1 MFSEQ
6 HLDLLRRLDQAGEQ
20 ANLWQAGGE
29 MGLDRPATEVLAM
42 DLMAG
47 GTLEVVNLS
56 GKVRLTDQGRG
67 LLGGGSG
74 AELDLA
80 GLVAALES
88 LDLGLAAPAAGDLAA
103 DLACL
108 KAQAGRSRPL
118 IPVIKAC
125 LAALETALG
134 QSRHPEAQALAARA
148 GALREA

>member
-1 MFSEQ
+1 MFSDQ

-20 ANLWQAGGE
+20 ANLWRAGGE

-47 GTLEVVNLS
+47 GILEVVNLS

-67 LLGGGSG
+67 LLGGGG
-74 AELDLA
+74 AELDLS

-88 LDLGLAAPAAGDLAA
+88 LDLGLGQPASGDLMA

-118 IPVIKAC
+118 MPVVRAC
-125 LAALETALG
+125 LAAVETALG
-134 QSRHPEAQALAARA
+134 QSRHPEAKTLATRA
-148 GALREA
+148 GALREG

>member
-1 MFSEQ
+1 MFSDQ

-47 GTLEVVNLS
+47 GILEVVNLS

-67 LLGGGSG
+67 LLGGGG
-74 AELDLA
+74 GELDLA

-88 LDLGLAAPAAGDLAA
+88 LDLGLGQPAAGDLLT

-118 IPVIKAC
+118 LPVIKAC
-125 LAALETALG
+125 LAAVETALG
-134 QSRHPEAQALAARA
+134 QSRHPEAKALAARA

>member
-1 MFSEQ
+1 MFSDQ

-20 ANLWQAGGE
+20 ANLWRAGGE

-47 GTLEVVNLS
+47 GILEVVNLS

-67 LLGGGSG
+67 LLGGGG
-74 AELDLA
+74 AELDLSR
-80 GLVAALES
+80 LVAALES
-88 LDLGLAAPAAGDLAA
+88 LDLGLGQPASGDLMA

-118 IPVIKAC
+118 MPVVRAC
-125 LAALETALG
+125 LAAVETALG
-134 QSRHPEAQALAARA
+134 QSHHPEAKTLATRA
-148 GALREA
+148 GALREG

>member
-1 MFSEQ
+1 MFSDQ

-47 GTLEVVNLS
+47 GILEVVNLS

-67 LLGGGSG
+67 LLGGGG
-74 AELDLA
+74 GGELDLA

-88 LDLGLAAPAAGDLAA
+88 LDLGLGQPASGDLLA

-118 IPVIKAC
+118 VPVVRAC
-125 LAALETALG
+125 LAAVETALG
-134 QSRHPEAQALAARA
+134 QSRHPEAKTLAARA

>member
-1 MFSEQ
+1 MFSDQ

-47 GTLEVVNLS
+47 GILEVVNLS

-67 LLGGGSG
+67 LLGGGDG
-74 AELDLA
+74 ELDLA

-88 LDLGLAAPAAGDLAA
+88 LNLGLGQPAAGDLLA

-118 IPVIKAC
+118 LPVIKAC
-125 LAALETALG
+125 LAAVETALG
-134 QSRHPEAQALAARA
+134 QSRHPEAKALAARA